1 MKVASILRTKGSDIT
16 TAAADT
22 TVADAARLLKE
33 KRIGAVVISND
44 AKTVLGILSERDII
58 HALVDRGG
66 AVLERPVSELMTR
79 KVITCSPDDS
89 ISDLMAQM
97 TERRVRHLPVI
108 GDGVL
113 CGMVSIGDIVK
124 NRIEEVETE
133 ASAMREYITSY

>member
-108 GDGVL
+108 CDGVM